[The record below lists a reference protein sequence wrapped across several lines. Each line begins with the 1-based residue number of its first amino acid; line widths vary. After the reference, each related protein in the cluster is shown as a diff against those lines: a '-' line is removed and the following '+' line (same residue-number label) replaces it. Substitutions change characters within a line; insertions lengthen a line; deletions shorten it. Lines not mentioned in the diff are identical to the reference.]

1 MSYQNPNGIQPITNI
16 SIYNKTIK
24 GLTCKAYNKYPDFNP
39 SITSLSVTTSVS
51 GAYSLVYINGTN
63 FLPVSNGTTYVN
75 FGNYNNLQITFY
87 SSFNISF
94 VVPLNALPGNYNINV
109 VNVYNGNFSPGI
121 NQSYPGINNYSNTLT
136 YTIT

>member
-24 GLTCKAYNKYPDFNP
+24 GLTCKAYNKYPNFNP
-39 SITSLSVTTSVS
+39 SITSLSVTSSAS
-51 GAYSLVYINGTN
+51 GVYSLVYINGAN

-75 FGNYNNLQITFY
+75 FGNFKNLPIIFY

-109 VNVYNGNFSPGI
+109 INVYNGNLSPRV
-121 NQSYPGINNYSNTLT
+121 NQSYPGINNYSNTIA